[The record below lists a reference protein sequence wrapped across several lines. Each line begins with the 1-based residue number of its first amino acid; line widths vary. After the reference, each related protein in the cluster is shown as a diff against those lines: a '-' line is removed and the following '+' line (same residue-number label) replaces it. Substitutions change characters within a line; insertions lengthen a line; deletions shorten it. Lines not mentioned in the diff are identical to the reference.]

1 MNGVTSFAHILGRN
15 VAFSDEVCAQKMR
28 EHLRVNAICF
38 DFRIV
43 DYACFARV
51 NERTVHVLVD
61 GDSRRLLTLGPRL
74 VSYVVSGCR
83 NDALELASARI
94 RMDLQALSRNPGIG
108 SLAFLAINAMNFVAN
123 CAPFGGALEAVGDI
137 LGDRFDVRSR
147 TAHSLSLSL
156 HYWQYNGY
164 KIIRNY
170 VKVPTGFY
178 CSICTLCMR
187 AEQLS
192 TTVEANS
199 RVQN

>member
-1 MNGVTSFAHILGRN
+1 MNDVTSFAHILGRN

-28 EHLRVNAICF
+28 ENLRVNAIGF

-51 NERTVHVLVD
+51 DERNVHMLVD
-61 GDSRRLLTLGPRL
+61 GDSRRLLALGPRL
-74 VSYVVSGCR
+74 VSHVVSGCR
-83 NDALELASARI
+83 SDALELASAGI
-94 RMDLQALSRNPGIG
+94 RMGLQALSRNSRIG
-108 SLAFLAINAMNFVAN
+108 SLAFIAINAMNFVAN
-123 CAPFGGALEAVGDI
+123 CAPLSGALEAVGDI
-137 LGDRFDVRSR
+137 PGDRFDVGSR

-156 HYWQYNGY
+156 YYWQYNEH
-164 KIIRNY
+164 KIIRHY
-170 VKVPTGFY
+170 VSTPTGFY
-178 CSICTLCMR
+178 CSISTLCMR